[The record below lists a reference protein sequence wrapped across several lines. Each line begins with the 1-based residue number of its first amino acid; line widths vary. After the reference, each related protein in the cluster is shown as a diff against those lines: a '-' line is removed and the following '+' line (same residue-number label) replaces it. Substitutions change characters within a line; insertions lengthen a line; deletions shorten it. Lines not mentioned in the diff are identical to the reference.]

1 MFRRI
6 DRNINLE
13 KICSIIST
21 LPLFSKCEFN
31 QEYAMIVIKNSYNRL
46 KEINCSED
54 ELFERIILDAFK
66 HLYLIYGIG
75 TIQDSE
81 TIFNEMD
88 AIIKSK

>member
-21 LPLFSKCEFN
+21 LPLFSKCELN
-31 QEYAMIVIKNSYNRL
+31 EEYAMIVIKNSYNRL
-46 KEINCSED
+46 KEISCSED
-54 ELFERIILDAFK
+54 DLFERIVLETCK

-75 TIQDSE
+75 NIADSE
-81 TIFNEMD
+81 TIFAEMD
-88 AIIKSK
+88 AIIKAK

>member
-13 KICSIIST
+13 KICLIIST
-21 LPLFSKCEFN
+21 LPLFSKCELN
-31 QEYAMIVIKNSYNRL
+31 QEYAMIVVKNSYNRL

-54 ELFERIILDAFK
+54 ELFERIVLESCK

-75 TIQDSE
+75 NIQDTE